1 MGEDREVEELCED
14 IAEELKSQPKD
25 RKLAFALLSAF
36 RTAALRHVGESW
48 EPIIMEAGRQ
58 FLKIVEIAEGKE
70 IQSAE
75 DALNVAAEYGLISG
89 FEMDEGS
96 VTLEGVLE
104 SLGWGERTRRGEE
117 VCVMTKGIVL
127 EGLRREGLDVVELK
141 EDSDGDS
148 VTFRWKVR

>member
-1 MGEDREVEELCED
+1 MRED
-14 IAEELKSQPKD
+14 IAEELKFQPKD

-36 RTAALRHVGESW
+36 RTAALRHMGESW

-70 IQSAE
+70 IESIE

-89 FEMDEGS
+89 FEMDEDS

-104 SLGWGERTRRGEE
+104 SLGWDERTRRGEAA
-117 VCVMTKGIVL
+117 CVMTKGIVL
-127 EGLRREGLDVVELK
+127 EGLRREGLDVVELE
-141 EDSDGDS
+141 EDPDGYS
-148 VTFRWKVR
+148 VTFRWKTR